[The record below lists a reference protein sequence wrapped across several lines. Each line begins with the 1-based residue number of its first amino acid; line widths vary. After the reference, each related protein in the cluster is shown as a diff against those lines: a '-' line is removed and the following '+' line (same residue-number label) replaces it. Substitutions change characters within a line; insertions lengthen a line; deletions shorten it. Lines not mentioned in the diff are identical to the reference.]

1 MNATTGQSGGDAVQ
15 SGGDAVLFLRM
26 QPSWV
31 VVDDIRH
38 FVETFCA
45 SACPE
50 AAREEQ
56 LALATHELVQNAI
69 ANAATPDIELKLELD
84 RSASKV
90 KVSVSNHARLDQI
103 EVLRTR
109 LNETR
114 SHANPLEGYVA
125 AMREDPTSRGGIGLA
140 RIRFEA
146 ALELELEVAGEKV
159 TMHAF
164 GPLTAPDPEPLAA

>member
-1 MNATTGQSGGDAVQ
+1 MEQTEAE
-15 SGGDAVLFLRM
+15 AVLFLRM

-50 AAREEQ
+50 ASREEQ

-69 ANAATPDIELKLELD
+69 ANAATPDIELKLEVD
-84 RSASKV
+84 RASDRIS
-90 KVSVSNHARLDQI
+90 VSVSNHARADQI
-103 EVLRTR
+103 EVLRSR
-109 LNETR
+109 LDKTQ
-114 SHANPLEGYVA
+114 SYANPLEGYVA
-125 AMREDPTSRGGIGLA
+125 AMRADPESRGGIGLA

-146 ALELELEVAGEKV
+146 ALDLALDVQGERVTIRAAGPFVA
-159 TMHAF
+159 
-164 GPLTAPDPEPLAA
+164 PEPMALAS

>member
-1 MNATTGQSGGDAVQ
+1 MTYFDHTSAA
-15 SGGDAVLFLRM
+15 AVLFLRM

-69 ANAATPDIELKLELD
+69 ANAATPDIELKLEVD
-84 RSASKV
+84 RETER
-90 KVSVSNHARLDQI
+90 VSVAVSNSARDDQI
-103 EVLRTR
+103 EVLRERLTR
-109 LNETR
+109 AQ
-114 SHANPLEGYVA
+114 SYANPLDGYVA
-125 AMREDPTSRGGIGLA
+125 AMREDPESRGGIGLA

-146 ALELELEVAGEKV
+146 ALDLALEVEGEKV
-159 TMHAF
+159 TIRAA
-164 GPLTAPDPEPLAA
+164 GPLTAPDFALAS

>member
-1 MNATTGQSGGDAVQ
+1 MDQPSA
-15 SGGDAVLFLRM
+15 DAVLFLRM

-56 LALATHELVQNAI
+56 LALAAHELVQNAI
-69 ANAATPDIELKLELD
+69 ANAATPDVELKLEVD
-84 RSASKV
+84 HSTEWV
-90 KVSVSNHARLDQI
+90 CVSVSNSARADQI
-103 EVLRTR
+103 EILRTR
-109 LNETR
+109 LHRTLAHEN
-114 SHANPLEGYVA
+114 ALEGYVA
-125 AMREDPTSRGGIGLA
+125 AMREDPESRGGIGLA

-146 ALELELEVAGEKV
+146 ALDLALFVDGERV
-159 TMHAF
+159 TIRAA
-164 GPLTAPDPEPLAA
+164 GPLMAREPETLLS